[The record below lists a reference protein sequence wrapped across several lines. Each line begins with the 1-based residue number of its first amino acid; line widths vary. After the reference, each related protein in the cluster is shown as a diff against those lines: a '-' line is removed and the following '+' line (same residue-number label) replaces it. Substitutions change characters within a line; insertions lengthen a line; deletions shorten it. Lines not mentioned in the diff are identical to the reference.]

1 MASKKFAIKCG
12 NFAVLV
18 DLHIVP
24 QRSNKD
30 SSWFSEQKKEEVCLL
45 LKETIDSRV
54 KEYVGMYK
62 QHRPSNAEFTRSS
75 PLSLKGF
82 GFQITAYFLK
92 RGIHLRC
99 IQSSQKTELRIFPE
113 RFVVCVSQLAF
124 GPDTWTSQNQK
135 STKRTVHGVSDYF
148 AECAESSPSPG
159 TKLKRNALQELVRR
173 TEAKSSA
180 GSKSQSSKD
189 PVGRS
194 SDSVITVVPRRR
206 DASAV
211 LPSESM
217 GQAQDD
223 IKAAKSHRVLPVQEL
238 ENVSQIQPEDTSSRQ
253 QPHPGEWLKSGLLSR
268 SPLYSYESAPPGPKQ
283 SPRAAKT
290 QQKGRNCGSA
300 EDSDHRRRVSLGSD
314 GFVPGD
320 VLVEKST
327 AVGVLPALELSDP
340 GLLLNQDLAE
350 ATAQDKLHALENLSS
365 RHLMTNSPGQAQQT
379 VSAAT
384 DERLATVQGG
394 PSKKRKKLQSSSRGC
409 SSKKSLNV

>member
-1 MASKKFAIKCG
+1 
-12 NFAVLV
+12 
-18 DLHIVP
+18 
-24 QRSNKD
+24 
-30 SSWFSEQKKEEVCLL
+30 
-45 LKETIDSRV
+45 
-54 KEYVGMYK
+54 MYK

-99 IQSSQKTELRIFPE
+99 IQSSQNTELRIFPE

-124 GPDTWTSQNQK
+124 SPDTWTSQNQK

-223 IKAAKSHRVLPVQEL
+223 IKAAKSHRGLPVQEL

-268 SPLYSYESAPPGPKQ
+268 SPLCSYESAPPGPKQ

-409 SSKKSLNV
+409 SGKKSLSV

>member
-1 MASKKFAIKCG
+1 MWRLLLNPIYIQQTLWGFPRYAG
-12 NFAVLV
+12 VLRIRLAPALFSGV
-18 DLHIVP
+18 TTKGYRFGGIHVIVNLTCHTVIIVP
-24 QRSNKD
+24 
-30 SSWFSEQKKEEVCLL
+30 FS
-45 LKETIDSRV
+45 
-54 KEYVGMYK
+54 
-62 QHRPSNAEFTRSS
+62 
-75 PLSLKGF
+75 
-82 GFQITAYFLK
+82 
-92 RGIHLRC
+92 
-99 IQSSQKTELRIFPE
+99 
-113 RFVVCVSQLAF
+113 
-124 GPDTWTSQNQK
+124 
-135 STKRTVHGVSDYF
+135 
-148 AECAESSPSPG
+148 
-159 TKLKRNALQELVRR
+159 VRR

-194 SDSVITVVPRRR
+194 SDSVITMVPRRR

-211 LPSESM
+211 LPSEST

-223 IKAAKSHRVLPVQEL
+223 IKAVKSHRGLPVQEL

-268 SPLYSYESAPPGPKQ
+268 SPLCSYESAPPGPKQ

-320 VLVEKST
+320 VLVEKSA

-409 SSKKSLNV
+409 SGKKSLSV

>member
-99 IQSSQKTELRIFPE
+99 IQSSQNTELRIFPE
-113 RFVVCVSQLAF
+113 RFVVCISQLAF

-211 LPSESM
+211 LPSEST

-223 IKAAKSHRVLPVQEL
+223 IKAAKSHRGLPVQEL

-409 SSKKSLNV
+409 SGKKSLSV

>member
-24 QRSNKD
+24 QGPNKD

-54 KEYVGMYK
+54 KEYVGIYK

-75 PLSLKGF
+75 PLSLKGY
-82 GFQITAYFLK
+82 GFQITAYFIK

-99 IQSSQKTELRIFPE
+99 IQSSQNTELRIFPD

-124 GPDTWTSQNQK
+124 SHDTWASQNEK
-135 STKRTVHGVSDYF
+135 STKRTLHGLSDYF
-148 AECAESSPSPG
+148 AGCAQSSPSPG
-159 TKLKRNALQELVRR
+159 TKLKKNTLQEIVRR

-180 GSKSQSSKD
+180 KSKSQTSVD
-189 PVGRS
+189 LVGRS

-206 DASAV
+206 DASAI
-211 LPSESM
+211 LLSESM

-223 IKAAKSHRVLPVQEL
+223 IKAAKSNRGLPVQKL
-238 ENVSQIQPEDTSSRQ
+238 ENVSQTQPEDTSSQQ
-253 QPHPGEWLKSGLLSR
+253 QPHPGEWLKTGLLSR
-268 SPLYSYESAPPGPKQ
+268 SPMCSYESASPGPKQ

-290 QQKGRNCGSA
+290 QQKRRNCGSA
-300 EDSDHRRRVSLGSD
+300 EDSDHRRRVSLGND
-314 GFVPGD
+314 GLAPGD
-320 VLVEKST
+320 VVVGKST
-327 AVGVLPALELSDP
+327 AVSVLPALELSDP
-340 GLLLNQDLAE
+340 GLLLNQDLAK
-350 ATAQDKLHALENLSS
+350 ATPKEELHALENLSS
-365 RHLMTNSPGQAQQT
+365 RHLMTNIPGQAQQ
-379 VSAAT
+379 AT
-384 DERLATVQGG
+384 PATADERLATVEGG

-409 SSKKSLNV
+409 SGKKTLSV